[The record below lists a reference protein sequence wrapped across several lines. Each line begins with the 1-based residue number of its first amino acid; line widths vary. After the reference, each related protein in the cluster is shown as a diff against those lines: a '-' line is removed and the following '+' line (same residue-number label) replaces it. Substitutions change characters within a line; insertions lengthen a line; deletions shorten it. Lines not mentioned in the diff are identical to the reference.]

1 MNRSYAGIDIGG
13 TSVKWIIV
21 NSDGHIVDEGK
32 AISDTENIVEQV
44 AVISVELRQKHPNV
58 ESIGVITPGLVD
70 EDNGRVIYAS
80 NLALKDTP
88 LAERV
93 VKACALP
100 TVVGHDGRSAGLA
113 EGILGAGKGANSYV
127 MIPIGTGISAA
138 IWTGKHM
145 VSGAQFSAGEIGH
158 VPIVVGGDLCSCGQR
173 GCLEVYASARGIA
186 RQYAQ
191 MTGKD
196 IGTRAIEKRLGVD
209 PIADQVWE
217 QALRTMALA
226 LAQLTFTIDPER
238 IIIGGGLSRAGE
250 IYMSPLRSYV
260 SELMAWREPPK
271 IVTASLGD
279 MAGRWGA
286 VILACQL
293 VNSQVYRQWEGI

>member
-1 MNRSYAGIDIGG
+1 MKGSYAGIDIGG
-13 TSVKWIIV
+13 TSVKWIVV

-44 AVISVELRQKHPNV
+44 AAISVELRQTHPHLK
-58 ESIGVITPGLVD
+58 SIGVITPGLVD
-70 EDNGRVIYAS
+70 ESKGKVIYAS

-88 LAERV
+88 LGERV
-93 VKACALP
+93 REACALP
-100 TVVGHDGRSAGLA
+100 TAVGHDGRSAGLA
-113 EGILGAGKGANSYV
+113 EGILGAGKGADSYV

-138 IWTGKHM
+138 MWTGKHM

-158 VPIVVGGDLCSCGQR
+158 VPVVLGGDPCNCGQR

-191 MTGKD
+191 LTGQD
-196 IGTRAIEKRLGVD
+196 IGTRAIEKRLGTD
-209 PIADQVWE
+209 PNADHVWD

-226 LAQLTFTIDPER
+226 LAQLTFTMDPER
-238 IIIGGGLSRAGE
+238 IIIGGGLSQAGE
-250 IYMSPLRSYV
+250 IYMAPLRAYV
-260 SELMAWREPPK
+260 SDLMAWREAPQ
-271 IVTASLGD
+271 IVTAALGD

-293 VNSQVYRQWEGI
+293 VKSQDYHYWEIR